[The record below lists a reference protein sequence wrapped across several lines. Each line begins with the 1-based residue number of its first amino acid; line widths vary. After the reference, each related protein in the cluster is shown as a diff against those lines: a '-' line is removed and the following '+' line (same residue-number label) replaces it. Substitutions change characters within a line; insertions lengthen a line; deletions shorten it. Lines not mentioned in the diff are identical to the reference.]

1 MLWGTNLE
9 QARAYNLRVVFE
21 VIRLHG
27 PISRA
32 EIARRTGLTLQTVSN
47 LVRILAKAG
56 LLRFVGRSPSRR
68 GQPPLEI
75 DIHPEAA
82 FSIGLN
88 LDRDH
93 LTGVLV
99 DLKGRVHAR
108 VHDELAQPLL
118 PEPALDRMVEACHH
132 LMAVHPEGRE
142 RLWGVGVALPG
153 PIDLETGRVRSVYN
167 FPGWD
172 DVAVRDPLRERLGLP
187 VYVENDAT
195 AAAVGEKWF
204 GAGQTLRDF
213 FYVYLGICIG
223 GGLILGGQ
231 PYYGAT
237 GNAGEFGHIPIMPG
251 VREFFGT
258 RVSLGAL
265 YEALGV
271 STPAELERRFAA
283 QDPALLRW
291 LDQAAEQMAPALI
304 AVESL
309 LDPEAILFGGRFPE
323 PLLLYLIER
332 LKAVLPA
339 YRMPGKPRY
348 PALILGCA
356 KEDAPA
362 LGAAILP
369 IYEVL
374 APTAHR
380 LLKKGSRHRKAALFA
395 VPAASGGLREEKDR
409 LLP

>member
-32 EIARRTGLTLQTVSN
+32 EIARRTGLTLQAVSN
-47 LVRILAKAG
+47 LVRALEEAG
-56 LLRFVGRSPSRR
+56 LLQFGGRSPSRR
-68 GQPPLEI
+68 GQPPLEV
-75 DIHPEAA
+75 DIRPDAA
-82 FSIGLN
+82 CSIGLN

-99 DLKGRVHAR
+99 DLKGQVHAR
-108 VHDELAQPLL
+108 VHHELAHPLL
-118 PEPALDRMVEACHH
+118 PEPALDRMVEACQH
-132 LMAVHPEGRE
+132 LLAARPEWRD
-142 RLWGVGVALPG
+142 RIWGVGVALPG
-153 PIDLETGRVRSVYN
+153 PIDPETGTVRSVYN

-172 DVAVRDPLRERLGLP
+172 DVAVRDPLQQRLGLP
-187 VYVENDAT
+187 VHVANDAT
-195 AAAVGEKWF
+195 AAAVGERWF
-204 GAGQTLRDF
+204 GAGRILRDF
-213 FYVYLGICIG
+213 FYVYFGICVG
-223 GGLILGGQ
+223 GGVILGGQ

-237 GNAGEFGHIPIMPG
+237 GNAGEFGHIPIQPG

-271 STPAELERRFAA
+271 STPADLEQRFAA
-283 QDPALLRW
+283 QDPALRCW
-291 LDQAAEQMAPALI
+291 LDQAAEQMVPALI

-323 PLLLYLIER
+323 PLLRYLIGR
-332 LKAVLPA
+332 LEAILPA

-348 PALILGCA
+348 PELILGCA
-356 KEDAPA
+356 KQDAPA

-374 APTAHR
+374 APTTQR
-380 LLKKGSRHRKAALFA
+380 LLKRHGRRRGIGPPRADSSVRMIHDAQA
-395 VPAASGGLREEKDR
+395 GWI
-409 LLP
+409 